1 MTMISR
7 QVYSAEDRRM
17 FHRLFG
23 ATLSEY
29 WDNLWGFDIFAFE
42 RFVAEKAK
50 EKGIALDDDDSL
62 AGQTQ
67 QVFGTDAV
75 NLIFKLLGMP
85 DRWDGKEL
93 EVIGD

>member
-1 MTMISR
+1 MISR
-7 QVYSAEDRRM
+7 RVYSAEDRRM

-29 WDNLWGFDIFAFE
+29 WDNFLGLDTMDLEELVYE
-42 RFVAEKAK
+42 RAERGK
-50 EKGIALDDDDSL
+50 ISLDPDDSL
-62 AGQTQ
+62 AEQVQ